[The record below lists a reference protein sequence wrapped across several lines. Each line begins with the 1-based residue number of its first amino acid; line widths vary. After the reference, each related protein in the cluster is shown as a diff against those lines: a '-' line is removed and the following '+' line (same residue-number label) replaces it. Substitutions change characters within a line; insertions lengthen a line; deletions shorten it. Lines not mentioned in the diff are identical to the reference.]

1 MNKKRL
7 MRVLALALAMLM
19 LVGTMLTLTSC
30 GGGSKAPDY
39 SWKAEED
46 AATYFARLLLLE
58 EQYFAQL
65 DAKKRPAPYSA
76 RTVFIAATR
85 GYNMTAEGF
94 DASADAPDLKVVDK
108 AGIKAALD
116 RVKPTDDS
124 DIVKYNELYAQ
135 LVADDAQALRVVTL
149 MAAENK
155 IEVEAE
161 NKFLD
166 KILIGIGWF
175 MKLLTNITGGS
186 YVLGLFIFAIV
197 VEALMIPFGIKQQK
211 NSIKQA
217 KMRPKEMAIRN
228 KYKGRN
234 DQATQQKMAQEI
246 QKMYQEEGFNP
257 MGGCLPLL
265 IQLPIILAL
274 YRIVID
280 PLRYVLGLAQG
291 VSNALTVYCNTAKAA
306 GGLGLNLGTNRGTI
320 EMISQAGD
328 KLDGLQ
334 NFAFFSNSTACYEQ
348 LKGVDIPNFNV
359 FGINMGQVPTFT
371 SILVLVPILTFV
383 FYFFS
388 MKLTRK
394 FTYQPA
400 MQDAQMGCSNNVM
413 DIGMPLM
420 SVYIAFIVPA
430 AVGIYWIFKSL
441 LTTLKQFILSK
452 TMPLPVFTEEDY
464 KAAERAL
471 KGKAKTER
479 KQAGERVTKSGVK
492 VRSLHYIDADDE
504 PLPPTVP
511 DKVEEDKAK
520 SAADAETPAEET
532 AVEEASAEETPAVP
546 NLKADRKD
554 DQKKKK

>member
-1 MNKKRL
+1 MNKKRIL
-7 MRVLALALAMLM
+7 RVLALTLAMLL

-30 GGGSKAPDY
+30 GGGSASDTSY
-39 SWKAEED
+39 AWQEGED
-46 AATYFARLLLLE
+46 AETYFARILLLE
-58 EQYFAQL
+58 ETVYAQT
-65 DAKKRPAPYSA
+65 DAKKRPAYSA
-76 RTVFIAATR
+76 RTLFIAATR
-85 GYNMTAEGF
+85 GYNMMQDGF
-94 DASADAPDLKVVDK
+94 DASADAPDLGVINQ
-108 AGIKAALD
+108 AGVEAALD
-116 RVKPTDDS
+116 RVKPTDAS
-124 DIVKYNELYAQ
+124 QLEKYNELRAV
-135 LVADDAQALRVVTL
+135 LIADLAKADTVVAK
-149 MAAENK
+149 MAEENKVEIDAENGF
-155 IEVEAE
+155 I
-161 NKFLD
+161 D

-175 MKLLTNITGGS
+175 MKLLTNITGGN

-197 VEALMIPFGIKQQK
+197 VEILMLPFGIKQQK

-265 IQLPIILAL
+265 IQLPLILAL

-280 PLRYVLGLAQG
+280 PLRYVLNMAQG
-291 VSNALTVYCNTAKAA
+291 VSTALTTYCNTAKAA

-320 EMISQAGD
+320 EMISQASGR
-328 KLDGLQ
+328 LDGLKD
-334 NFAFFSNSTACYEQ
+334 FAFFSNSAECFEK
-348 LKGVDIPNFNV
+348 LNGVSIPNFNV

-400 MQDAQMGCSNNVM
+400 MQDAQMGCSNNMM

-430 AVGIYWIFKSL
+430 AVGIYWIFKSV
-441 LTTLKQFILSK
+441 LTTLKQFILHK
-452 TMPLPVFTEEDY
+452 LMPLPTFTEEDY

-471 KGKAKTER
+471 KGKSKPER
-479 KQAGERVTKSGVK
+479 KQDESGAPRAK

-504 PLPPTVP
+504 PLPPAVP
-511 DKVEEDKAK
+511 DSVEDEKIVAPATE
-520 SAADAETPAEET
+520 AAESTPAEE
-532 AVEEASAEETPAVP
+532 APVEETPAVP

-554 DQKKKK
+554 DKKKKQ

>member
-1 MNKKRL
+1 MNKKRI
-7 MRVLALALAMLM
+7 MRVLALTLAMLM
-19 LVGTMLTLTSC
+19 LVGTMLVLTSC
-30 GGGSKAPDY
+30 GGGSAKEPDY
-39 SWKAEED
+39 SWDGTESAEE
-46 AATYFARLLLLE
+46 YFARILLLE
-58 EQYFAQL
+58 ESYFAQL
-65 DAKKRPAPYSA
+65 DVKKRPAYSA
-76 RTVFIAATR
+76 RVIFIAATR

-94 DASADAPDLKVVDK
+94 DANADAPDLGVIDK
-108 AGIKAALD
+108 AGVEAALD
-116 RVKPTDDS
+116 RVKPTDAS
-124 DIVKYNELYAQ
+124 QLEKYNELRAV
-135 LVADDAQALRVVTL
+135 LVADLAKADAVVAK

-155 IEVEAE
+155 VDIDAK
-161 NKFLD
+161 NGLID

-175 MKLLTNITGGS
+175 MKLLTNVTGGN
-186 YVLGLFIFAIV
+186 YVVGLFIFAIV

-274 YRIVID
+274 YRIVVD
-280 PLRYVLGLAQG
+280 PLRYVLGMAQG
-291 VSNALTVYCNTAKAA
+291 VSNALVTYCNTAKAA
-306 GGLGLNLGTNRGTI
+306 GGLGLSLDAKRGTI
-320 EMISQAGD
+320 EMISRAGD
-328 KLDGLQ
+328 KLDGLKD
-334 NFAFFSNSTACYEQ
+334 FAFFSNSAECFDK
-348 LKGVDIPNFNV
+348 LNGVSIPNFKL
-359 FGINMGQVPTFT
+359 FGLNMGQVPTFT

-394 FTYQPA
+394 FTYQPT
-400 MQDAQMGCSNNVM
+400 MQDAQMGCSNNMM

-430 AVGIYWIFKSL
+430 AVGIYWIFKSV
-441 LTTLKQFILSK
+441 LTTLKQFILHK
-452 TMPLPVFTEEDY
+452 LMPLPVFTEEDY

-471 KGKAKTER
+471 KGKSKPER
-479 KQAGERVTKSGVK
+479 KQDGDGTPKAK

-504 PLPPTVP
+504 PLPPVTP
-511 DKVEEDKAK
+511 DKVEEDKKEEPA
-520 SAADAETPAEET
+520 PAEEET
-532 AVEEASAEETPAVP
+532 PVTEEAPAVP

-554 DQKKKK
+554 DKK

>member
-1 MNKKRL
+1 MNKKRI
-7 MRVLALALAMLM
+7 MRVLALTLAMLM
-19 LVGTMLTLTSC
+19 LVGTMLVLTSC
-30 GGGSKAPDY
+30 GGSAKEPDY
-39 SWKAEED
+39 AWKDGED
-46 AATYFARLLLLE
+46 AETYFARILLLE
-58 EQYFAQL
+58 EEYYAQL
-65 DAKKRPAPYSA
+65 DAKKRPLYTA
-76 RTVFIAATR
+76 RTVFVAATR

-94 DASADAPDLKVVDK
+94 DAAADAPDLGVIDK
-108 AGIKAALD
+108 AGVEAALD
-116 RVKPTDDS
+116 RVKPTDAS
-124 DIVKYNELYAQ
+124 QLEKYNELRAV
-135 LVADDAQALRVVTL
+135 LVADVTKADTVVAK

-155 IEVEAE
+155 VEIDAK
-161 NKFLD
+161 NGLID
-166 KILIGIGWF
+166 NILIGIGWF
-175 MKLLTNITGGS
+175 MKLLTTITGGN

-197 VEALMIPFGIKQQK
+197 VEILMLPFGIKQQK

-217 KMRPKEMAIRN
+217 RMRPKEMAIRN

-265 IQLPIILAL
+265 IQLPLILAL

-280 PLRYVLGLAQG
+280 PLRYVLGMAQG
-291 VSNALTVYCNTAKAA
+291 VSTALTTYCNTAKAA
-306 GGLGLNLGTNRGTI
+306 GGLGLNLGSNRGTI
-320 EMISQAGD
+320 EMISQASD
-328 KLDGLQ
+328 KLGGLKD
-334 NFAFFSNSTACYEQ
+334 FAFFSNSAECFDK
-348 LKGVDIPNFNV
+348 LNGVSIPNFNV
-359 FGINMGQVPTFT
+359 FGLNMGQVPTFT

-400 MQDAQMGCSNNVM
+400 MQDAQMGCSNNMM

-430 AVGIYWIFKSL
+430 AVGIYWIFKSV
-441 LTTLKQFILSK
+441 LTTLKQFILHK

-471 KGKAKTER
+471 KGKSKPER
-479 KQAGERVTKSGVK
+479 KQTGDGTPKGK

-504 PLPPTVP
+504 PLPPATP
-511 DKVEEDKAK
+511 DKV
-520 SAADAETPAEET
+520 
-532 AVEEASAEETPAVP
+532 VEEVKAESAPVEGEPATEDVPAVP

-554 DQKKKK
+554 DKK

>member
-1 MNKKRL
+1 MNKKRM
-7 MRVLALALAMLM
+7 MRVLALTFAMLL
-19 LVGTMLTLTSC
+19 LVGTMLTLVSC
-30 GGGSKAPDY
+30 GGGGVKDPSYA
-39 SWKAEED
+39 WENGED
-46 AATYFARLLLLE
+46 AETYFARILLLE
-58 EQYFAQL
+58 ESVYAQK
-65 DAKKRPAPYSA
+65 DAKSRPAYTA
-76 RTVFIAATR
+76 RTIFIAATR

-94 DASADAPDLKVVDK
+94 DATAEAPDLGVIDQ
-108 AGIKAALD
+108 AGIEAALD
-116 RVKPTDDS
+116 RVKPTDAS
-124 DIVKYNELYAQ
+124 QLEKYNELRAV
-135 LVADDAQALRVVTL
+135 LLTDLGKADIVVSK

-155 IEVEAE
+155 IEIDAK
-161 NKFLD
+161 NGLID
-166 KILIGIGWF
+166 NILIGIGWF
-175 MKLLTNITGGS
+175 MKLLTNVTGGN

-197 VEALMIPFGIKQQK
+197 VEALMLPFGIKQQK

-265 IQLPIILAL
+265 IQLPLILAL

-280 PLRYVLGLAQG
+280 PLRYVLGMAQG
-291 VSNALTVYCNTAKAA
+291 VSAALTTYCNTAKAA
-306 GGLGLNLGTNRGTI
+306 GGLGLNLGANRGTI
-320 EMISQAGD
+320 EMISQASG
-328 KLDGLQ
+328 KLGGLKD
-334 NFAFFSNSTACYEQ
+334 FAFFSNSAECFDK
-348 LKGVDIPNFNV
+348 LNGVSIPNFNV
-359 FGINMGQVPTFT
+359 FGINMGQVPSFT

-400 MQDAQMGCSNNVM
+400 VQDAQMGCSNNMM

-430 AVGIYWIFKSL
+430 AVGIYWIFKSV
-441 LTTLKQFILSK
+441 LTTLKQFVLHK
-452 TMPLPVFTEEDY
+452 AMPLPVFTEEDY

-471 KGKAKTER
+471 KGKQKPER
-479 KQAGERVTKSGVK
+479 KQAGERVTNSGVK
-492 VRSLHYIDADDE
+492 VRSLHYIDAEDE
-504 PLPPTVP
+504 PLPPVVP
-511 DKVEEDKAK
+511 DKVEEDRK
-520 SAADAETPAEET
+520 EE
-532 AVEEASAEETPAVP
+532 AVSVEEEPATPTEETPSVP

-554 DQKKKK
+554 DKK